1 VSALLRIAFL
11 FVGLLLVSAQPAVA
25 QVMMEH
31 LLGKYATTDD
41 GCREDAAEFEI
52 RRGIVEGPNLL
63 CILGAPKEAAPGQEA
78 YEAKCTQ
85 KNAVHLGT
93 MTFDLSAKPD
103 SIRITLPENEE
114 WLTLYPCK

>member
-1 VSALLRIAFL
+1 MRALLRIACPL
-11 FVGLLLVSAQPAVA
+11 GALLLISALPAAA
-25 QVMMEH
+25 QVVMDH

-63 CILGAPKEAAPGQEA
+63 CILGAPKEAGPGQEA

-85 KNAVHLGT
+85 QSEVHLGT
-93 MTFDLSAKPD
+93 MTFDLSEKPERMK
-103 SIRITLPENEE
+103 IMLPESPD
-114 WLTLYPCK
+114 WIALYPCK

>member
-1 VSALLRIAFL
+1 VLRRIAFPL
-11 FVGLLLVSAQPAVA
+11 CALLLAPALPAGA

-41 GCREDAAEFEI
+41 GCREGTPEFEI
-52 RRGIVEGPNLL
+52 RRGIIEGPNLL
-63 CILGAPKEAAPGQEA
+63 CILGAKKEAGPGQEA

-85 KNAVHLGT
+85 KSGVHLGT

-103 SIRITLPENEE
+103 SIKITLPENED
-114 WLTLYPCK
+114 WITLYPCK

>member
-1 VSALLRIAFL
+1 VKALLRIAVP
-11 FVGLLLVSAQPAVA
+11 FVALLASTLPASAQVN
-25 QVMMEH
+25 MEH

-63 CILGAPKEAAPGQEA
+63 CILGAPKEAGPGQEA

-85 KNAVHLGT
+85 KSEVHLGT

-103 SIRITLPENEE
+103 SVKITLPESQE
-114 WLTLYPCK
+114 WIPLYPCK